1 MKKFA
6 SVLVQLK
13 TLALEKIEQKLE
25 SKRLELQQ
33 NEREVLDKQ
42 AQLSAFKNPELGGM
56 SLFLQTQQLKSAL
69 RLEIEY
75 YQQEG
80 ENLNKDLKVLEK
92 DYFLANQEL
101 EKAKIILE
109 KEKQKEKEIVEKKEQ
124 TLLDE
129 NAMILHWQKGGL
141 ACVKSC

>member
-13 TLALEKIEQKLE
+13 TLALEKIERKLE

-80 ENLNKDLKVLEK
+80 ENLTKDLKILEK
-92 DYFLANQEL
+92 DYLLANQEL

-109 KEKQKEKEIVEKKEQ
+109 KEKQKEQKILEKKEQ
-124 TLLDE
+124 ALLDE

-141 ACVKSC
+141 HA

>member
-56 SLFLQTQQLKSAL
+56 SLFLQIQQLKSAL
-69 RLEIEY
+69 RMEIEH
-75 YQQEG
+75 YQRES

-109 KEKQKEKEIVEKKEQ
+109 NEKQKEKEIVEKKEQ
-124 TLLDE
+124 ALLDE
-129 NAMILHWQKGGL
+129 NAMILHWQKEGL
-141 ACVKSC
+141 HA

>member
-6 SVLVQLK
+6 SVWVQLK

-25 SKRLELQQ
+25 SKRLEWQQ

-69 RLEIEY
+69 RMEIEH
-75 YQQEG
+75 YQQES
-80 ENLNKDLKVLEK
+80 ENLIKDLKILEK
-92 DYFLANQEL
+92 DCLLANQEL

-109 KEKQKEKEIVEKKEQ
+109 NEKRKEKEILEKKEQ
-124 TLLDE
+124 ALLDE
-129 NAMILHWQKGGL
+129 NAMILHWQKEGL
-141 ACVKSC
+141 HA

>member
-6 SVLVQLK
+6 FVLVQLK

-69 RLEIEY
+69 RMEIEY
-75 YQQEG
+75 YQQES
-80 ENLNKDLKVLEK
+80 ENLTKDLKILER
-92 DYFLANQEL
+92 DYLLANQEL

-109 KEKQKEKEIVEKKEQ
+109 NEKRKEKEIFEKKEQ
-124 TLLDE
+124 ALLDE
-129 NAMILHWQKGGL
+129 NAMILHWQKEGL
-141 ACVKSC
+141 HA

>member
-6 SVLVQLK
+6 SVWVQLK

-25 SKRLELQQ
+25 SKRLEWRQ
-33 NEREVLDKQ
+33 NEREILDKQ

-69 RLEIEY
+69 RMEIEY

-80 ENLNKDLKVLEK
+80 ENLIKDLKILEK
-92 DYFLANQEL
+92 DCLLANQEL

-109 KEKQKEKEIVEKKEQ
+109 NEKRKEKEILEKKEQ
-124 TLLDE
+124 ALLDE
-129 NAMILHWQKGGL
+129 NAMILHWQKEGL
-141 ACVKSC
+141 HA

>member
-6 SVLVQLK
+6 SVWVQLK

-33 NEREVLDKQ
+33 NEREILDKQ

-69 RLEIEY
+69 RMEIEY
-75 YQQEG
+75 YQQQG
-80 ENLNKDLKVLEK
+80 ENLIKDLKILEK
-92 DYFLANQEL
+92 DCLLANQEL

-109 KEKQKEKEIVEKKEQ
+109 NEKRKEKEILEKKEQ
-124 TLLDE
+124 ALLDE
-129 NAMILHWQKGGL
+129 NAMILHWQKEGL
-141 ACVKSC
+141 HA

>member
-6 SVLVQLK
+6 SVWVQLK

-25 SKRLELQQ
+25 SKRLKWRQ
-33 NEREVLDKQ
+33 NEREILDKQ

-69 RLEIEY
+69 RMEIEY
-75 YQQEG
+75 YQQQG
-80 ENLNKDLKVLEK
+80 ENLIKDLKILEK
-92 DYFLANQEL
+92 DYLLANQEL

-109 KEKQKEKEIVEKKEQ
+109 NEKRKEKEILEKKEQ
-124 TLLDE
+124 ALLDE
-129 NAMILHWQKGGL
+129 NAMILHWQKEGL
-141 ACVKSC
+141 HA

>member
-42 AQLSAFKNPELGGM
+42 AQLNAFKNPELGGM

-69 RLEIEY
+69 RMEIEY
-75 YQQEG
+75 CQQEG
-80 ENLNKDLKVLEK
+80 ENLTKDLKILEK
-92 DYFLANQEL
+92 DYLLANQEL

-109 KEKQKEKEIVEKKEQ
+109 KEKQKEKEILEKKEQ
-124 TLLDE
+124 ALLDE
-129 NAMILHWQKGGL
+129 NAMILHWQKEGL
-141 ACVKSC
+141 HA

>member
-6 SVLVQLK
+6 SVWVQLK

-25 SKRLELQQ
+25 SKRLEWRQ
-33 NEREVLDKQ
+33 NEREILDKQ

-69 RLEIEY
+69 RMEIEY

-80 ENLNKDLKVLEK
+80 ENLNKDLKILEK
-92 DYFLANQEL
+92 DYLLANQEL

-109 KEKQKEKEIVEKKEQ
+109 NEKRKEKEILEKKEQ
-124 TLLDE
+124 ALLDE
-129 NAMILHWQKGGL
+129 NAMILHWQKEGL
-141 ACVKSC
+141 HA

>member
-6 SVLVQLK
+6 SVWVQFK

-25 SKRLELQQ
+25 SKRLELRQ
-33 NEREVLDKQ
+33 NEREILDKQ

-69 RLEIEY
+69 RMEIEY
-75 YQQEG
+75 YQQQG
-80 ENLNKDLKVLEK
+80 ENLIKDLKILEK

-109 KEKQKEKEIVEKKEQ
+109 NEKRKEKEILEKKEQ
-124 TLLDE
+124 ALLDE
-129 NAMILHWQKGGL
+129 NAMILHWQKEGL
-141 ACVKSC
+141 HA

>member
-33 NEREVLDKQ
+33 KEREVLDKQ

-56 SLFLQTQQLKSAL
+56 SLFLQIQQLKSAL
-69 RLEIEY
+69 RMEIEY
-75 YQQEG
+75 CQQEG
-80 ENLNKDLKVLEK
+80 ENLTKDLKILER
-92 DYFLANQEL
+92 DYLLANQEL

-124 TLLDE
+124 ALLDE
-129 NAMILHWQKGGL
+129 NAMILHWQKEGL
-141 ACVKSC
+141 HA

>member
-33 NEREVLDKQ
+33 NEREVLEKQ

-69 RLEIEY
+69 RMEIEY
-75 YQQEG
+75 YQQES
-80 ENLNKDLKVLEK
+80 ENLTKDLKILEK
-92 DYFLANQEL
+92 DYLLANQEL

-109 KEKQKEKEIVEKKEQ
+109 KEKQKEQKILEKKEQ
-124 TLLDE
+124 ALLDE
-129 NAMILHWQKGGL
+129 NAMILHWQKEGL
-141 ACVKSC
+141 HA

>member
-33 NEREVLDKQ
+33 NEREILDKQ

-69 RLEIEY
+69 RMEIEY

-92 DYFLANQEL
+92 DYLLANQEL

-109 KEKQKEKEIVEKKEQ
+109 NEKQKEKEIVEKKEQ
-124 TLLDE
+124 ALLDE

-141 ACVKSC
+141 HA

>member
-25 SKRLELQQ
+25 SKRLELRQ
-33 NEREVLDKQ
+33 NEREILDKQ

-69 RLEIEY
+69 RMEIEY
-75 YQQEG
+75 YQQES
-80 ENLNKDLKVLEK
+80 ENLIKDLKILEK
-92 DYFLANQEL
+92 DCLLANQEL
-101 EKAKIILE
+101 EKAKTILE
-109 KEKQKEKEIVEKKEQ
+109 NEKRKEKEILEKKEQ
-124 TLLDE
+124 ALLDE
-129 NAMILHWQKGGL
+129 NAMILHWQKEGL
-141 ACVKSC
+141 HA

>member
-33 NEREVLDKQ
+33 NEQEVLDKQ

-69 RLEIEY
+69 RMEIEY
-75 YQQEG
+75 YQQQS
-80 ENLNKDLKVLEK
+80 ENLTKDLKILEK
-92 DYFLANQEL
+92 DYLLANQEL

-109 KEKQKEKEIVEKKEQ
+109 NEKQKEKEILEKKEQ
-124 TLLDE
+124 ALLDE

-141 ACVKSC
+141 HA

>member
-13 TLALEKIEQKLE
+13 TLALEKIERKLE

-56 SLFLQTQQLKSAL
+56 SLFLQIQQLKSAL
-69 RLEIEY
+69 RMEIEY

-80 ENLNKDLKVLEK
+80 ENLTKDLKVLEK
-92 DYFLANQEL
+92 DYFLANREL

-109 KEKQKEKEIVEKKEQ
+109 NEKQKEKEIVEKKEQ
-124 TLLDE
+124 ALLDE

-141 ACVKSC
+141 HA

>member
-25 SKRLELQQ
+25 SKRLEWRQ
-33 NEREVLDKQ
+33 NEREIFDKQ
-42 AQLSAFKNPELGGM
+42 AQLSAFKNPKLGGM

-69 RLEIEY
+69 RMEIEY
-75 YQQEG
+75 YQQES
-80 ENLNKDLKVLEK
+80 ENLIKDLKILEK
-92 DYFLANQEL
+92 EYLLANQEL

-109 KEKQKEKEIVEKKEQ
+109 NEKRKEKEILEKKEQ
-124 TLLDE
+124 ALLDE

-141 ACVKSC
+141 HA

>member
-13 TLALEKIEQKLE
+13 TLALEKIERKLE
-25 SKRLELQQ
+25 SKRLKLQQ

-56 SLFLQTQQLKSAL
+56 SLFLQIQQLKSAL
-69 RLEIEY
+69 RMEIEY
-75 YQQEG
+75 CQQEG
-80 ENLNKDLKVLEK
+80 ENLTKDLKVLEK
-92 DYFLANQEL
+92 DYLLANQEL

-109 KEKQKEKEIVEKKEQ
+109 NEKQKEKEILEKKEQ
-124 TLLDE
+124 ALLDE

-141 ACVKSC
+141 HA

>member
-80 ENLNKDLKVLEK
+80 ENLTNDLKVLEK
-92 DYFLANQEL
+92 DYLLANQEL

-109 KEKQKEKEIVEKKEQ
+109 NEKQKEKEILEKKEQ
-124 TLLDE
+124 ALLDE
-129 NAMILHWQKGGL
+129 NAMILHWQKEGL
-141 ACVKSC
+141 HA

>member
-25 SKRLELQQ
+25 SKRLEWRQ
-33 NEREVLDKQ
+33 NEREILDKQ

-69 RLEIEY
+69 RMEIEY

-80 ENLNKDLKVLEK
+80 ENLNKDLKILEK
-92 DYFLANQEL
+92 EYLLANQEL

-109 KEKQKEKEIVEKKEQ
+109 NEKRKEKEIVEKKEQ
-124 TLLDE
+124 ALLDE
-129 NAMILHWQKGGL
+129 NAMILHWQKEGL
-141 ACVKSC
+141 HA

>member
-25 SKRLELQQ
+25 SKRLEWQQ
-33 NEREVLDKQ
+33 NEREILDKQ

-56 SLFLQTQQLKSAL
+56 SLFLQTQQLKSTL
-69 RLEIEY
+69 RMEIEY
-75 YQQEG
+75 YQQQG
-80 ENLNKDLKVLEK
+80 ENLTKDLKILEK

-109 KEKQKEKEIVEKKEQ
+109 NEKRKEKEFLEKKEQ
-124 TLLDE
+124 ALLDE
-129 NAMILHWQKGGL
+129 NAMILHWQKEGL
-141 ACVKSC
+141 HA

>member
-33 NEREVLDKQ
+33 KEREILDKQ

-69 RLEIEY
+69 RMEIEY

-80 ENLNKDLKVLEK
+80 ENLNKDLKILEK
-92 DYFLANQEL
+92 DYLLANQEL

-109 KEKQKEKEIVEKKEQ
+109 NEKQKEQKILEKKEQ
-124 TLLDE
+124 ALLDE
-129 NAMILHWQKGGL
+129 NAMILHWQKEGL
-141 ACVKSC
+141 HA

>member
-69 RLEIEY
+69 RMEIEY
-75 YQQEG
+75 CQQEG
-80 ENLNKDLKVLEK
+80 ENLTKDLKVLER
-92 DYFLANQEL
+92 DYLLANQEL

-109 KEKQKEKEIVEKKEQ
+109 KEKQKEKEILEKKEQ
-124 TLLDE
+124 ALLDE

-141 ACVKSC
+141 HA

>member
-25 SKRLELQQ
+25 SKRLELRQ
-33 NEREVLDKQ
+33 NQREILDKQ

-69 RLEIEY
+69 RMEIEY

-80 ENLNKDLKVLEK
+80 ENLNKDLKILEK
-92 DYFLANQEL
+92 EYLLANQEL

-109 KEKQKEKEIVEKKEQ
+109 KEKQKEKEIVEKKERA
-124 TLLDE
+124 LLDE
-129 NAMILHWQKGGL
+129 NAMILHWQKEGL
-141 ACVKSC
+141 HA

>member
-6 SVLVQLK
+6 FVLVQLK

-33 NEREVLDKQ
+33 NEREILDKQ

-69 RLEIEY
+69 RMEIEY

-80 ENLNKDLKVLEK
+80 ENLTKDLKILEK
-92 DYFLANQEL
+92 DYLLANQEL

-109 KEKQKEKEIVEKKEQ
+109 KEKQKEQKILEKKEQ
-124 TLLDE
+124 ALLDE
-129 NAMILHWQKGGL
+129 NAMILHWQKEGL
-141 ACVKSC
+141 HA

>member
-25 SKRLELQQ
+25 SKRLEWQQ
-33 NEREVLDKQ
+33 NEREILDKQ

-69 RLEIEY
+69 RMEIEY
-75 YQQEG
+75 YQQQG
-80 ENLNKDLKVLEK
+80 ENLTKDLKILEK
-92 DYFLANQEL
+92 DCLLANQEL

-109 KEKQKEKEIVEKKEQ
+109 NEKRKEKEIVEKKEQ
-124 TLLDE
+124 ALLDE
-129 NAMILHWQKGGL
+129 NAMILHWQKEGL
-141 ACVKSC
+141 HA

>member
-13 TLALEKIEQKLE
+13 TLALEKIERKLE
-25 SKRLELQQ
+25 SKRLELRQ
-33 NEREVLDKQ
+33 NEREILDKQ

-69 RLEIEY
+69 RMEIEY
-75 YQQEG
+75 YQQQS
-80 ENLNKDLKVLEK
+80 ENLTKDLKILEK
-92 DYFLANQEL
+92 DYLLANQEL

-109 KEKQKEKEIVEKKEQ
+109 KEKQKEQKIVEKKEQ
-124 TLLDE
+124 ALLDE
-129 NAMILHWQKGGL
+129 NAMILHWQKEGL
-141 ACVKSC
+141 HA

>member
-13 TLALEKIEQKLE
+13 TLALERIEQKLE

-33 NEREVLDKQ
+33 NQREVLDKQ

-69 RLEIEY
+69 RMEIEY

-80 ENLNKDLKVLEK
+80 ENLNKDLKILEK
-92 DYFLANQEL
+92 DCLLANQEL

-109 KEKQKEKEIVEKKEQ
+109 NEKQKEKEIVEKKEQ
-124 TLLDE
+124 ALLDE
-129 NAMILHWQKGGL
+129 NAMILHWQKEGL
-141 ACVKSC
+141 HA

>member
-6 SVLVQLK
+6 SVWVQLK

-25 SKRLELQQ
+25 SKRLEWWQ
-33 NEREVLDKQ
+33 NEREILDKQ

-69 RLEIEY
+69 RMEIEY
-75 YQQEG
+75 YQQES
-80 ENLNKDLKVLEK
+80 ENLIKDLKILEK
-92 DYFLANQEL
+92 EYLLANQEL

-109 KEKQKEKEIVEKKEQ
+109 NEKRKEKEILEKKEQ
-124 TLLDE
+124 ALLDE
-129 NAMILHWQKGGL
+129 NAMILHWQKEGL
-141 ACVKSC
+141 HA

>member
-25 SKRLELQQ
+25 GKRLEWRQ
-33 NEREVLDKQ
+33 NEREILDKQ

-69 RLEIEY
+69 RMEIEY
-75 YQQEG
+75 YQQQG
-80 ENLNKDLKVLEK
+80 ENLTKDLKILEK
-92 DYFLANQEL
+92 DCLLANQEL

-109 KEKQKEKEIVEKKEQ
+109 NEKRKEKEILEKKEQ
-124 TLLDE
+124 ALLDE
-129 NAMILHWQKGGL
+129 NAMILHWQKEGL
-141 ACVKSC
+141 HA

>member
-33 NEREVLDKQ
+33 KEREILEKQ

-69 RLEIEY
+69 RMEIEY
-75 YQQEG
+75 CQQEG
-80 ENLNKDLKVLEK
+80 ENLTKDLKILEK
-92 DYFLANQEL
+92 DYLLANQEL

-109 KEKQKEKEIVEKKEQ
+109 KEKQKEQKILEKKEQ
-124 TLLDE
+124 ALLDE
-129 NAMILHWQKGGL
+129 NAMILHWQKEGL
-141 ACVKSC
+141 HA

>member
-6 SVLVQLK
+6 SILVQLK

-33 NEREVLDKQ
+33 KEREILDKQ

-69 RLEIEY
+69 RMEIEY

-80 ENLNKDLKVLEK
+80 ENLTKDLKVLEK
-92 DYFLANQEL
+92 DYLLANQEL

-109 KEKQKEKEIVEKKEQ
+109 NEKQKEKEILEKKEQ
-124 TLLDE
+124 ALLDE

-141 ACVKSC
+141 HA

>member
-25 SKRLELQQ
+25 RKRLEWRQ
-33 NEREVLDKQ
+33 NEREILDKQ

-69 RLEIEY
+69 RMEIEY
-75 YQQEG
+75 YQQES
-80 ENLNKDLKVLEK
+80 ENLTKDLKILEK
-92 DYFLANQEL
+92 EYLLANQEL

-109 KEKQKEKEIVEKKEQ
+109 NEKRKEKEILEKKEQ
-124 TLLDE
+124 ALLDE
-129 NAMILHWQKGGL
+129 NAMILHWQKEGL
-141 ACVKSC
+141 HA

>member
-13 TLALEKIEQKLE
+13 TLALEKIERKLE

-80 ENLNKDLKVLEK
+80 ENLTKDLKILER
-92 DYFLANQEL
+92 DYLLANQEL

-109 KEKQKEKEIVEKKEQ
+109 NERRKEKEILEKKEQ
-124 TLLDE
+124 ALLDE
-129 NAMILHWQKGGL
+129 NAMILHWQKESL
-141 ACVKSC
+141 HA

>member
-33 NEREVLDKQ
+33 KEREILDKQ

-69 RLEIEY
+69 RMEIEY
-75 YQQEG
+75 YQQES
-80 ENLNKDLKVLEK
+80 ENLNKDLKILEK
-92 DYFLANQEL
+92 DYLLANQEL

-109 KEKQKEKEIVEKKEQ
+109 KEKRKEQKILEKKEQ
-124 TLLDE
+124 ALLDE
-129 NAMILHWQKGGL
+129 NAMILHWQKESL
-141 ACVKSC
+141 YA

>member
-13 TLALEKIEQKLE
+13 TLALEKIEQKLK
-25 SKRLELQQ
+25 SKRLEWWQ
-33 NEREVLDKQ
+33 NEREILDKQ
-42 AQLSAFKNPELGGM
+42 AQLSAFKNPKLGGM

-69 RLEIEY
+69 RMEIEY
-75 YQQEG
+75 YQQQG
-80 ENLNKDLKVLEK
+80 ENLIKDLKILEK

-109 KEKQKEKEIVEKKEQ
+109 NEKRKEKEILEKKEQ
-124 TLLDE
+124 ALLDE
-129 NAMILHWQKGGL
+129 NAMILHWQKESL
-141 ACVKSC
+141 HA

>member
-33 NEREVLDKQ
+33 NKREVLDKQ

-69 RLEIEY
+69 RMEIEY

-92 DYFLANQEL
+92 DYLLANQEL

-109 KEKQKEKEIVEKKEQ
+109 KEKQKEKEILEKKEQ
-124 TLLDE
+124 ALLDE
-129 NAMILHWQKGGL
+129 NAMILHWQKEGL
-141 ACVKSC
+141 HA